1 MNGSD
6 GLGDSEDR
14 RVIDLSLDGAGGEPR
29 PEGPS
34 GEENLI
40 DWPVRVGDPPRRAE
54 AFQERPGPQAVI
66 DEALSRGV
74 VAVVATS
81 SSAPGGTQ
89 LALGSFET
97 ACRSGTDL
105 TLWVPAGSR
114 ESVLSTY
121 ALARTATTPGATA
134 APGRTVERARAFL
147 AWLTSTDRTWLV
159 VLDGVVE
166 PDHLRNLWPSGPHG
180 KVIVTTRRPE
190 VAARGQDHVIV
201 RTGPFEPAESLSYL
215 STRLGTVGGLPVG
228 VLDGACELAEDLGR
242 LPSALAQ
249 AATVVARGRTTCS
262 GYRQLLAQRAR
273 SHDTWMPGA
282 DVRAVPGGPG
292 AGLSGGRPRS
302 EPDVDRRLLAASCL
316 LAMERATE
324 QDPAGPL
331 PRLLR
336 LIAVLDPA
344 GIPENLLTCV
354 PIRVGLLPGPGPR
367 AGRWSTLKHQ
377 LRTAARIG
385 AHEVSPAAVRQAL
398 WQLHRFHLVDHDPD
412 VGVVRCG
419 ALTRQVVLG
428 LLETPERAVLVRLA
442 ADALD
447 TTWPDNETDP
457 VLGRMLRSNASTL
470 ISADP
475 QTLWLPRP
483 HPVLALLGRSL
494 AEVGLAGEAAD
505 HLRRLAEVAA
515 ELMGPDHPD
524 VVRIRQ
530 EIGEGSAPGAGRS

>member
-1 MNGSD
+1 
-6 GLGDSEDR
+6 
-14 RVIDLSLDGAGGEPR
+14 VIDLSRDRAGERPR
-29 PEGPS
+29 AEGSP

-54 AFQERPGPQAVI
+54 AFQERPGPQAAV
-66 DEALSRGV
+66 EQALARGV
-74 VAVVATS
+74 VTVIATS

-89 LALGSFET
+89 LALNAFDA
-97 ACRSGTDL
+97 ACRDGTDL

-121 ALARTATTPGATA
+121 ALARAATTPGATA
-134 APGRTVERARAFL
+134 SCGRTVERARAFL

-166 PDHLRNLWPSGPHG
+166 PDHLHNLWPSGPSG
-180 KVIVTTRRPE
+180 RVVVTTRRPE
-190 VAARGQDHVIV
+190 TVARGQEHTVV

-215 STRLGTVGGLPVG
+215 STRLGTVGDLPVG
-228 VLDGACELAEDLGR
+228 VLDGATELAADLGQ

-249 AATVVARGRTTCS
+249 AASVVARTGTTCS

-282 DVRAVPGGPG
+282 DVRASPAGP
-292 AGLSGGRPRS
+292 
-302 EPDVDRRLLAASCL
+302 EPTGTSRRAESDVDRRLLAASCL

-336 LIAVLDPA
+336 LIAVMDPA
-344 GIPENLLTCV
+344 GIPEDLLTCGPV
-354 PIRVGLLPGPGPR
+354 RTGLVPGPETG
-367 AGRWSTLKHQ
+367 AGRLRVLGHR
-377 LRTAARIG
+377 LRTATRPG
-385 AHEVSPAAVRQAL
+385 RRQVPEGAVRQAL
-398 WQLHRFHLVDHDPD
+398 WHLHRFHLVDHDPD
-412 VGVVRCG
+412 VGIVRCG

-428 LLETPERAVLVRLA
+428 LLDPPERSALVRLA
-442 ADALD
+442 AHALD
-447 TTWPDNETDP
+447 SAWPQTEGDP
-457 VLGRMLRSNASTL
+457 VLGRMLRSNVSAL
-470 ISADP
+470 MSADP
-475 QTLWLPRP
+475 RTLWLPRP

-494 AEVGLAGEAAD
+494 AEVGLAGEATD
-505 HLRRLAEVAA
+505 HLRRLADVAA
-515 ELMGPDHPD
+515 ELMGTDHPD

-530 EIGEGSAPGAGRS
+530 EIGEWSVPGG